1 MRKNWNG
8 VQIDFNNFIHNFHK
22 TSSLIYDYS
31 GEENY
36 FGRYLMTDLNFG
48 TRLNVVTGFRI
59 EDNKTFY
66 SSYHGQSTVNPHFN
80 SMGSDTISNH
90 VRENSYLL
98 PSLFLKYLPF
108 DWLTLRYAYTNTL
121 TRPNYSD
128 IIPFYNISGISRN
141 VLYRNPFLEPG
152 FSENNDFVVSFNNK
166 YLGLFSFSYF
176 KKRIQGLI
184 FSSGQRVIEDPK
196 KYGLPAF
203 TKYYT
208 MNDYKANNQNAT
220 FLNGIEIDFQT
231 RFWYLPNFLRGLVF
245 NANYTWIESKVKY
258 PRTIFA
264 QTIVHE
270 PEFDVLINNV
280 DSTYIDRLLDQPQEI
295 INYSIGYDYKGFSG
309 RLSMNYISNIFSA
322 TNFWTELRQDTD
334 AYKRYDLS
342 IKQKLFIK
350 GLELYINVSNLSE
363 AVDITRLRGFSI
375 QDPNF
380 EDSYYDYMLDKLNS
394 NENTS
399 IDKILNSVPRKQ
411 RSKAYEQHYGKTI
424 DLGFR
429 FLF

>member
-1 MRKNWNG
+1 M
-8 VQIDFNNFIHNFHK
+8 Q
-22 TSSLIYDYS
+22 
-31 GEENY
+31 
-36 FGRYLMTDLNFG
+36 
-48 TRLNVVTGFRI
+48 RI
-59 EDNKTFY
+59 SKTF
-66 SSYHGQSTVNPHFN
+66 HH
-80 SMGSDTISNH
+80 
-90 VRENSYLL
+90 E
-98 PSLFLKYLPF
+98 
-108 DWLTLRYAYTNTL
+108 
-121 TRPNYSD
+121 
-128 IIPFYNISGISRN
+128 
-141 VLYRNPFLEPG
+141 
-152 FSENNDFVVSFNNK
+152 
-166 YLGLFSFSYF
+166 SYF

-196 KYGLPAF
+196 KYGLPGF

-208 MNDYKANNQNAT
+208 MNDYKTNNQNAT

-245 NANYTWIESKVKY
+245 NTNYTWIESKVKY
-258 PRTIFA
+258 PRTIFE

-309 RLSMNYISNIFSA
+309 RFSMNYISNIFSA

-350 GLELYINVSNLSE
+350 GLELYINASNLSE
-363 AVDITRLRGFSI
+363 AVDITRLRGFSL
-375 QDPNF
+375 QDSNF
-380 EDSYYDYMLDKLNS
+380 DDSYYDYMLDKIHS

-399 IDKILNSVPRKQ
+399 IDEMLNNVPRKQ